1 MSTRIIT
8 AATKAAAIAT
18 ETCPVLLCELE
29 FPSAPVRV
37 WSGFGTLT
45 WSGRDFAG
53 VATLGKVSEIEE
65 TSDVSARGLT
75 LSLVGIPSDILSL
88 AFSENYQQRPGRLW
102 LGFLNSSA
110 QLIAD
115 PVQIFAGRMDVMSTD
130 DGGDT
135 GTLKLTLENNLID
148 LARPRERRYTDID
161 QQMDYPGDLGLE
173 YVAGLQDKTIYWG
186 RPMPKST

>member
-1 MSTRIIT
+1 MSTRTIT
-8 AATKAAAIAT
+8 TATKNAAIAT

-29 FPSAPVRV
+29 FPTTPVRV
-37 WSGFGTLT
+37 WSGYGTLT
-45 WSGRDFAG
+45 WSGRDFSG
-53 VATLGKVSEIEE
+53 VATLGRVSEIEE
-65 TSDVSARGLT
+65 TSDVSAKGLT

-88 AFSENYQQRPGRLW
+88 SFSENYQQRAGRLW
-102 LGFLNSSA
+102 LGFLNSSS

-130 DGGDT
+130 DGGET

-148 LARPRERRYTDID
+148 LGRPRERRYTDID
-161 QQMDYPGDLGLE
+161 QQMDYPGDLGLK

-186 RPMPKST
+186 RPLPAST